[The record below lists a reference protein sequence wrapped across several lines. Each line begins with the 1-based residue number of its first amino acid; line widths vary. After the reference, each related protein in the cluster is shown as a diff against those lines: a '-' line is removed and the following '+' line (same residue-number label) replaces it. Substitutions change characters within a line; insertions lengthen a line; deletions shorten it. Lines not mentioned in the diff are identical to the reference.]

1 MLQIDSLSLNHDRS
15 ILNAVKF
22 QLKAG
27 EIVGIVGKSGAG
39 KTSLLKIIAG
49 LKEPTSGEVIFEG
62 KKVIG
67 PTLKLVP
74 GHNDIQLV
82 NQDFGL
88 DSYHTTEENIREKIL
103 YLPFDRRNKFIKE
116 LLELVE
122 LEAVK
127 NQLAHTLSGGEQQRL
142 SIARALACEPKL
154 LLLDEPFVHLDTRL
168 KLKITNYL
176 LQMKEIRNMSV
187 ILVSHDG
194 AEVLSLCSKIIYIKD
209 GKIKRTTT
217 PFNAYYQYKTIEEGE
232 FYGWVNNILLH
243 GKRCLFRSDEYEI
256 VPLASCEIPLKYEYS
271 TFEGGYYLNYFRSE
285 DKKNVVL
292 LSLETLNHVEGIN
305 IRKKSKN
312 S

>member
-1 MLQIDSLSLNHDRS
+1 MLLVDSLSLNHDRT
-15 ILNAVKF
+15 ILNSIKF

-27 EIVGIVGKSGAG
+27 EIIGIVGKSGAG

-74 GHNDIQLV
+74 GHDDIQLV

-88 DSYHTTEENIREKIL
+88 DSYHSAEENIREKIL
-103 YLPFDRRNKFIKE
+103 YLPVDRRDKFIKE

-122 LEAVK
+122 LDAVK

-176 LQMKEIRNMSV
+176 LQMKEVRNMSV

-194 AEVLSLCSKIIYIKD
+194 TEVLSLCSKIIYLKD

-217 PFNAYYQYKTIEEGE
+217 PFNAYYHYKTIEEGE
-232 FYGWVNNILLH
+232 LYGWVNSVKIMDQ
-243 GKRCLFRSDEYEI
+243 RCSFRSDEYEI
-256 VPLASCEIPLKYEYS
+256 ASSKSCDLLLQFNNS
-271 TFEGGYYLNYFRSE
+271 SFAGGYFMNNFTSM
-285 DKKNVVL
+285 DGKNVVL

-305 IRKKSKN
+305 IRRKSK
-312 S
+312 SS